1 MSDEALI
8 DEIVEYW
15 FGEGPK
21 LYWFTESESF
31 DRQVRDML
39 LEPHERAAAGRF
51 DHWMDDVDGCLA
63 LCILLD
69 QVPRNV
75 FRGTPRAYATD
86 EQARAVARHV
96 IQNDF
101 DVECEPEERMFLYL
115 PFEHHEDLNSQNLS
129 VQLFHERVGVTEP
142 IEFAE
147 RHRAIIERFGRFP
160 HRNAILGRESTP
172 EELEFLKQPGSSF

>member
-1 MSDEALI
+1 MADEALI

-21 LYWFTESESF
+21 VYWFEVSESF

-39 LEPHERAAAGRF
+39 LEPHERAAAGRL

-69 QVPRNV
+69 QAPRNM

-86 EQARAVARHV
+86 EKARAVARHV

-115 PFEHHEDLNSQNLS
+115 PFEHHEDLNSQRLS
-129 VQLFHERVGVTEP
+129 VQLFRERVGVTEP
-142 IEFAE
+142 IDFAE
-147 RHRAIIERFGRFP
+147 QHLAIIERFGRFP

-172 EELEFLKQPGSSF
+172 EELEFLNQPGSSF

>member
-1 MSDEALI
+1 MTDALI

-21 LYWFTESESF
+21 VYWFEVSESF

-39 LEPHERAAAGRF
+39 LEPHERAAAGQL

-86 EQARAVARHV
+86 EKARAVARHV

-115 PFEHHEDLNSQNLS
+115 PFEHHEDLDSQRLS
-129 VQLFHERVGVTEP
+129 VQLFRERVGVSEP
-142 IEFAE
+142 IDYAE
-147 RHRAIIERFGRFP
+147 RHLAIIERFGRFP

-172 EELEFLKQPGSSF
+172 EELEFLKQPGGAF